1 MRRAEMRW
9 ILLTAVFLAFA
20 SASAA
25 EPNAI
30 RAELQPPEKRQP
42 APAFRLA
49 DAAGKSVQLSDYR
62 GRAVLLDLW
71 ATECGGCKLEI
82 PWFME
87 IAAENKSR
95 GLDVVGVSIDILYE
109 DLKGPAEAW
118 ARVTPFVQAHKVNYM
133 ILMGD
138 DSITSGYHIT
148 ALPATYLIDRKGRI
162 AATYVGLV
170 DRKNLEANIRSV
182 LAEP

>member
-1 MRRAEMRW
+1 MSRL
-9 ILLTAVFLAFA
+9 ILVPLLFV
-20 SASAA
+20 SAIAYAA
-25 EPNAI
+25 EPTTI
-30 RAELQPPEKRQP
+30 RAELQPPSKRQA
-42 APAFRLA
+42 APAFSLP
-49 DAAGKSVQLSDYR
+49 DASGKLVQLSDYR
-62 GRAVLLDLW
+62 GRVVLLDLW
-71 ATECGGCKLEI
+71 ATECGGCKVEI

-87 IAAENKSR
+87 ISAKDKTK

-118 ARVTPFVQAHKVNYM
+118 ARVTPFVQSHKVNYT

-138 DSITSGYHIT
+138 DPLTRSYNIT

-170 DRKNLEANIRSV
+170 NRENLEANIRRV
-182 LAEP
+182 LAER

>member
-1 MRRAEMRW
+1 MRLRSIVLALC
-9 ILLTAVFLAFA
+9 LLCPVAH
-20 SASAA
+20 AA
-25 EPNAI
+25 DI
-30 RAELQPPEKRQP
+30 RAELVAPSKRQP

-49 DAAGKSVQLSDYR
+49 DASGKLVELSGYR

-71 ATECGGCKLEI
+71 ATECGGCKVEI

-87 IAAENKSR
+87 ISSKNKAK
-95 GLDVVGVSIDILYE
+95 GLDVIGVSIDILYE

-118 ARVTPFVQAHKVNYM
+118 ERVTPFVESHKVNYT

-138 DSITSGYHIT
+138 DALTKSYNIT
-148 ALPATYLIDRKGRI
+148 ALPATYLIDSKGRI

-170 DRKNLEANIRSV
+170 NRDNLEANIKRV
-182 LAEP
+182 LAER